1 MKKTLLILLI
11 ILSDA
16 VLFASEK
23 AVVLN
28 FNTVDILTYRLYMER
43 KWDSVIIIGKLAL
56 REDIDFYYLRVRM
69 GIAYFEKQAYYP
81 AVTHLKKARQFNSDD
96 PAVANYL
103 YYACRYTDRGEEA
116 SLLRAGMTPESRKL
130 IDDKEGFLD
139 LIHLESGY
147 TLSSDKSPGN
157 LATLMESDSIYGEQD
172 LYGNSFYANLG
183 LKLRLSNRV
192 SLSLAYNYLQFDKTK
207 YIQYG
212 RGEDQLVSITDTSW
226 GKVYNY
232 DFPWVVYNTSFNYQ
246 VKQQEIHIGASYSPG
261 AGFRIMPAFHFIHVA
276 YTATNPGYRF
286 DTVQDPAY
294 YTAFDSTMYT
304 FPFAR
309 LNYSFP
315 QSDTSFNN
323 YVAALKIT
331 KDFGLFNLGL
341 SGSYSNLN
349 GSKQKQIGLSLTY
362 FPFGNLNF
370 YGTTSVTGFS
380 QGKKDSRLLFS
391 QVLGAKITSWMWAE
405 GNIYYGDY
413 TNANIF
419 NGSVVYN
426 NSDAMNYRAGASL
439 IFVISKHISLS
450 LIYQYTSKESQQ
462 IYYVKKQNSATQ
474 EINEVQTSKY
484 NPYHTNTIIGGITW
498 KL

>member
-1 MKKTLLILLI
+1 MKKNLLILLI
-11 ILSDA
+11 ILSGT

-23 AVVLN
+23 EVDPD
-28 FNTVDILTYRLYMER
+28 FQDVDILSYRLYMER
-43 KWDSVIIIGKLAL
+43 KWDSVIMIGKQAL
-56 REDIDFYYLRVRM
+56 RQDIDFYYLRVRM
-69 GIAYFEKQAYYP
+69 GIAYFEKQAYFP
-81 AVTHLKKARQFNSDD
+81 AVTHLKKARQLNADD
-96 PAVANYL
+96 PVVASYL

-116 SLLRAGMTPESRKL
+116 SLIRASMTPESRKL
-130 IDDKEGFLD
+130 IEDKEGFLD
-139 LIHLESGY
+139 LIHVESGY

-172 LYGNSFYANLG
+172 LYGNSFYANIG
-183 LKLRLSNRV
+183 LKFRATHRLGFSFGY
-192 SLSLAYNYLQFDKTK
+192 SYLNFDKTK

-212 RGEDQLVSITDTSW
+212 KGEDHLIKVADSSW
-226 GKVYNY
+226 GKMYIY
-232 DFPWVVYNTSFNYQ
+232 EFPWVVYDTSFQYK
-246 VKQQEIHIGASYSPG
+246 VKQQEFHLAASYSPG

-286 DTVQDPAY
+286 DTVQDNNY

-341 SGSYSNLN
+341 SGSWSNLN
-349 GSKQKQIGLSLTY
+349 GKKQKQVGLSLTY

-370 YGTTSVTGFS
+370 YGTTSATGFF
-380 QGKKDSRLLFS
+380 QGKKDQRLLLS
-391 QVLGAKITSWMWAE
+391 QVLGAKITSWAWAE

-426 NSDAMNYRAGASL
+426 NSDVMNYRIGASL
-439 IFVISKHISLS
+439 IFVISKHIYLS
-450 LIYQYTSKESQQ
+450 LIYQYADKESQQ
-462 IYYVKKQNSATQ
+462 IYYIKKQNSATQ
-474 EINEVQTSKY
+474 EINEVQTSTY
-484 NPYHTNTIIGGITW
+484 NPYHTNTIIGGLTW